1 MLNKYKILLIIPL
14 LAILG
19 AMVYCGNKVYTLSG
33 QQKEIKQD
41 FATINSI
48 TFGLL
53 SVNQWKDKVAVIIN
67 KQIQGFNFTPSQ
79 QKDLQKEVEQI
90 MNALITKAIAII
102 NKPQKTLVGKLKKAA
117 VKIFVNEK
125 DLRAQ
130 VPGFAREI
138 IKQVN
143 KPSSKKRLKRL
154 ADSKFKELEQTTF
167 DSSITAER
175 MVRVKMYNKYHV
187 KSDDELNKKTDLLL
201 TSINHNSGVYAYSM
215 LGGALFFLI
224 VWLFLRKQI
233 ALHKTL
239 FVLSIFASIILLV
252 VGVSTTMINVEARIQ
267 TVDFNLL
274 GQSMVFKNQ
283 ILFFQ
288 SKGILEV
295 VMVLLKT
302 THVESIV
309 VGALIFCFSILFP
322 VSKVSSALIYS
333 LGHKKWMRGKFIHYF
348 AFDSGKWSMAD
359 VMVVA
364 IMMTYLAFNGIL
376 DSQLAELNIKNDYL
390 STVTTNNTS
399 LQPGFIIF
407 LAFVIYSLI
416 LSEILKRVV
425 LPAEEKG
432 RHDEE
437 QEEIWCSN
445 ESAGVKNTR

>member
-19 AMVYCGNKVYTLSG
+19 AMAYCGNKVYTLSN
-33 QQKEIKQD
+33 QEKQIKED

-53 SVNQWKDKVAVIIN
+53 SVNQWKDKVAVMIN
-67 KQIQGFNFTPSQ
+67 KQISGFNFTSGQ

-90 MNALITKAIAII
+90 MNALITKAIGII
-102 NKPQKTLVGKLKKAA
+102 NRPQKTLMGKLKKAA

-125 DLRAQ
+125 ELRAQ

-154 ADSKFKELEQTTF
+154 ASSKFKELEQTTF

-175 MVRVKMYNKYHV
+175 AVREKMYRKYNV
-187 KSDDELNKKTDLLL
+187 KDGDTFDKKTDLIL
-201 TSINHNSGVYAYSM
+201 TSVGHDSKVYAYSM
-215 LGGALFFLI
+215 LGCAVLI
-224 VWLFLRKQI
+224 LIIWLFLKKYV

-239 FVLSIFASIILLV
+239 FVLSIMAAAILLV
-252 VGVSTTMINVEARIQ
+252 VGVSSTMINVEARIQ
-267 TVDFNLL
+267 TVNFNLL
-274 GQSMVFKNQ
+274 DENMVFKNQ

-295 VMVLLKT
+295 VVILLKAT
-302 THVESIV
+302 AVESIA
-309 VGALIFCFSILFP
+309 VGVLIFCFSIVFP
-322 VSKVSSALIYS
+322 VSKLTSALIYS
-333 LGHKKWMRGKFIHYF
+333 LGHKKWMRGNFIHYF

-364 IMMTYLAFNGIL
+364 IMMTFLAFNGIL
-376 DSQLAELNIKNDYL
+376 DSQLADLNIKNKYL
-390 STVTTNNTS
+390 STVTTNNTA

-407 LAFVIYSLI
+407 LTFVIYSL
-416 LSEILKRVV
+416 LMSEILKRVV

-432 RHDEE
+432 KHDEE
-437 QEEIWCSN
+437 QSEI
-445 ESAGVKNTR
+445 